1 MGYGNIIMLALSPLF
16 GKIGGKGWIP
26 ISDILR
32 SIEDGIA
39 KISGTPFFHV
49 GVAIGNVG

>member
-1 MGYGNIIMLALSPLF
+1 MGYGNVIMFAFSPLF
-16 GKIGGKGWIP
+16 GKISGKRWIP
-26 ISDILR
+26 IADILR

-49 GVAIGNVG
+49 GVAIGNVR